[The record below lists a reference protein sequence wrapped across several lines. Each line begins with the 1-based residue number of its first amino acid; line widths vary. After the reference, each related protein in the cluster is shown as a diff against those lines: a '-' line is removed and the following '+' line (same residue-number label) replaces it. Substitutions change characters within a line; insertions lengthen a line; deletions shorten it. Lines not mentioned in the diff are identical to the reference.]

1 MILTNSKNPAS
12 SISIDYIK
20 AVIPK
25 FLLLIFLIIWIYGF
39 LSPLLLSGSDPLLN
53 YSLDRIYSQ
62 VCHQE
67 SYKCISIAET
77 EMLVC
82 ARCAGIYFGAFIISC
97 LFLFR
102 KNPEINIKIFL
113 LASIPLLADVIFTT
127 AELYNYYQPFA
138 FLTGLIFGS
147 IICLFLL
154 AEIKN
159 LSLNKSINRN
169 E

>member
-1 MILTNSKNPAS
+1 MW
-12 SISIDYIK
+12 IS
-20 AVIPK
+20 
-25 FLLLIFLIIWIYGF
+25 GF
-39 LSPLLLSGSDPLLN
+39 LSPILLPGTDPLLN
-53 YSLDRIYSQ
+53 YSLDRIYSK

-67 SYKCISIAET
+67 SYKCIRIAEA
-77 EMLVC
+77 EMFVC
-82 ARCAGIYFGAFIISC
+82 ARCAGIYFGAFIISS

-102 KNPEINIKIFL
+102 ENPKLNIKIFL

-127 AELYNYYQPFA
+127 TELYNYYQPIA

-147 IICLFLL
+147 IICLFLI

-159 LSLNKSINRN
+159 FSFNKSINRN